1 MTLYAG
7 WELDLSTLEEGEI
20 EIEITDIDGTSSF
33 KFENLSKYSDDFDFS
48 IEHIFDET
56 GLVTG
61 DITNDSIVQTGDKI
75 RIIGEITHSLSALPY
90 EGELSLSWLLQGESW
105 FGSSTVEVL
114 GGKINTTI
122 TMPSSRGLMDFQ
134 IAFMD
139 PWETR
144 SLGGFGIYHYS

>member
-1 MTLYAG
+1 MTVQV
-7 WELDLSTLEEGEI
+7 LS
-20 EIEITDIDGTSSF
+20 SS
-33 KFENLSKYSDDFDFS
+33 KHLKYSDDFDFS

-61 DITNDSIVQTGDKI
+61 DITNDSIVQTGDKY
-75 RIIGEITHSLSALPY
+75 GLLAKLHSLSALPY
-90 EGELSLSWLLQGESW
+90 EVVSLSWWGLLQGESW

-122 TMPSSRGLMDFQ
+122 TMPSSGGLMDFQ

-144 SLGGFGIYHYS
+144 SLGGFDLPLFIVDSRAPVILDSIIE